1 MSTRRNRRGSGA
13 RTNPMTSTAQTT
25 TRITRSSNYGS
36 GSRGRGHS
44 SLVSPTTIAFNTS
57 SQQVPP
63 PIPGQPDP
71 TQARK
76 ELLSLIREEFR
87 TMTQNL
93 QPSYQ
98 APLTEGPP
106 VPGVGQPG

>member
-1 MSTRRNRRGSGA
+1 
-13 RTNPMTSTAQTT
+13 MTSTAQTT
-25 TRITRSSNYGS
+25 TRTTQSSNYGC
-36 GSRGRGHS
+36 GSRGRGLVDNS
-44 SLVSPTTIAFNTS
+44 SLVSPTTIASNPS

-63 PIPGQPDP
+63 PILGQPEP
-71 TQARK
+71 TLARE
-76 ELLSLIREEFR
+76 ELLSLIRNEFQ